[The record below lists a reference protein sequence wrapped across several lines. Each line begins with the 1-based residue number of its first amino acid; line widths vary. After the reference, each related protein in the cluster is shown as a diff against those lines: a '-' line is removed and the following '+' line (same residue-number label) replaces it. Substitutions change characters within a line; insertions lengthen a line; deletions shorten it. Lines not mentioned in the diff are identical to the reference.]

1 MKKMKLNDSKSLFA
15 AFIIMLT
22 TVPMFSTDMYLP
34 ALPKMVELFGGSLK
48 LVNMTLIVF
57 FVLFAA
63 SSLIWGTLSDKYGR
77 KPVLVISLGTYAVSS
92 LLCAFS
98 GNIYQLILFRALQ
111 GAGGGAAM
119 AISMALVKDVFTGKA
134 RERVLVYQSCI
145 MSIAPVVAPIAGAG
159 ILRFTSWHGTF
170 VVLFVFGV
178 ILFLGSLLMRE
189 PSSFIKDPDKNL
201 RKTFGSL
208 KTLAGSPG
216 FALPL
221 ILFSVSAMPILMFV
235 GSASDIYISNFG
247 LSEQSFGFFFGFNA
261 AIAAIGPF
269 VYILLARR
277 FSPQALIGLS
287 FFLMAASGLWVVLS
301 GNYSP
306 IIFALAA
313 TPLALGTGLNRP
325 PGMNIMLEQGK
336 QDAGAASSLINFM
349 FIATGC
355 VGMFFISLDW
365 ENRILV
371 YGISALGTGLFALL
385 FWPKAWEKC
394 NPALLYAGKQ

>member
-1 MKKMKLNDSKSLFA
+1 MKLNDNKPLFT
-15 AFIIMLT
+15 AFLIMLT

-34 ALPKMVELFGGSLK
+34 ALPKMVELFGSPLK
-48 LVNMTLIVF
+48 LVNITLIVF

-63 SSLIWGTLSDKYGR
+63 SSLIWGPLSDKYGR
-77 KPVLVISLGTYAVSS
+77 KPILLIALSVYAVSS
-92 LLCAFS
+92 LLCVIS

-111 GAGGGAAM
+111 GIGGGAAM

-145 MSIAPVVAPIAGAG
+145 VSIAPVVAPIAGAG
-159 ILRFTSWHGTF
+159 ILQYTSWRGTF

-178 ILFLGSLLMRE
+178 ILILGSLLMQE
-189 PSSFIKDPDKNL
+189 PSSFVNDPHKNI
-201 RKTFGSL
+201 RKTFGGL
-208 KTLAGSPG
+208 KTLAQSPG

-221 ILFSVSAMPILMFV
+221 MLFSISGMPILMFV

-247 LSEQSFGFFFGFNA
+247 LSEQSFGFYFGFNA
-261 AIAAIGPF
+261 AISAIGPF
-269 VYILLARR
+269 AYILLARR

-301 GNYSP
+301 GNCSP

-313 TPLALGTGLNRP
+313 TPLALGSGLNRP

-336 QDAGAASSLINFM
+336 QDAGAASALINFM
-349 FIATGC
+349 FIAMGC

-371 YGISALGTGLFALL
+371 YGISALCTGLFALL

-394 NPALLYAGKQ
+394 NPAPLYAGKQKQ